1 MKDIEIV
8 EKKKVIDPVKN
19 DNSEEDAS
27 VLVDANKKILR
38 QQKETG

>member
-1 MKDIEIV
+1 MKAVNAKDIEIV

-27 VLVDANKKILR
+27 VLVDAI
-38 QQKETG
+38 QI